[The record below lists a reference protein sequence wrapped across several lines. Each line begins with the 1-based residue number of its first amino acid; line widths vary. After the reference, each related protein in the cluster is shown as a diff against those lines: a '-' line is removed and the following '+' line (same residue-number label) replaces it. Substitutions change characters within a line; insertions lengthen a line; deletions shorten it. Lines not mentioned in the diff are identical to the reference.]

1 MTEFKLEKALRI
13 YETENNISEACRQH
27 CLELGIEYSEKYRNR
42 LSRYL
47 RSGKSEVD
55 EDLENVTT
63 TITSQY
69 KPELS
74 NMPSAWSAE
83 KNRFYTIEEYCDT
96 YGLDKNS
103 VKSSKLVSHNASH
116 MVYNIAFF
124 TDDEEA
130 VLEVDNHLDEIIQ
143 KYITPIKTGNK
154 VEVKNTDFFDRLVYT
169 DVHVAMN
176 VQGKDG
182 DPLYDGKWDKEEV
195 LSRLNT
201 MITHV
206 KTFKTSNTL
215 IIDDL
220 GDMMDGMGGQTTRK
234 GHELPQ
240 NMNDKE
246 AFDLA
251 LQFKISLVDSLI
263 EDFDTI
269 ICNNITNDNHCFT
282 PDVEV
287 LTNEGFK
294 FYKDITE
301 DHLIATYNQRK
312 DLIEYQKPTN
322 YIYNEISSDIE
333 IHNYKSKLMD
343 LSVTDEHRMFVNK
356 INSCSDY
363 DYVLS
368 KDITKVPMKFKC
380 AGLLN
385 NKEVSIEDNMMELL
399 AWIATDGTVRKESK
413 EYFIYQSKPE
423 GIADIKK
430 VLDSLNCGYQLRP
443 KLSNKEVTHIRGKE
457 LKKKPLQMYEFVL
470 NGAHTNKDFLNTL
483 RELMPIKDIPKIIF
497 KASKRQVDLFIKTYV
512 LGDGNVKEE
521 AVNSATIYGT
531 KNMLDKL
538 QILCISNGHRA
549 TLSVNNRGDN
559 VLCLVYDRD
568 FIVFKHRNI
577 EKVTIKPEFTWCL
590 TLPNSNLFVR
600 KGGRVSV
607 QGNSGVFSYFVSSAV
622 KSILE
627 QRYPDKVK
635 VNSIKRFMHHY
646 SVGNHTFVICHGKD
660 IGEQKFGFKPKLD
673 AVQAEKID
681 QYCKEHKL
689 YNGNYLEFSK
699 GDSHQAIYD
708 DTTSNDFSYYNYPAF
723 SPPSNWVG
731 TNFKKSRSGF
741 NFFNINRT
749 ENIKISVPFWF

>member
-1 MTEFKLEKALRI
+1 MDYNKEQILELYREEKNKTYLAQEYCKL
-13 YETENNISEACRQH
+13 NNIS
-27 CLELGIEYSEKYRNR
+27 YSDSIR
-42 LSRYL
+42 
-47 RSGKSEVD
+47 RSISKIVNSENID
-55 EDLENVTT
+55 EDLENGTA

-195 LSRLNT
+195 LNRLNA
-201 MITHV
+201 MATHV

-251 LQFKISLVDSLI
+251 LQFKISLVDSLV

-269 ICNNITNDNHCFT
+269 TCNNVTNDNH
-282 PDVEV
+282 
-287 LTNEGFK
+287 
-294 FYKDITE
+294 
-301 DHLIATYNQRK
+301 
-312 DLIEYQKPTN
+312 
-322 YIYNEISSDIE
+322 
-333 IHNYKSKLMD
+333 
-343 LSVTDEHRMFVNK
+343 
-356 INSCSDY
+356 
-363 DYVLS
+363 
-368 KDITKVPMKFKC
+368 
-380 AGLLN
+380 
-385 NKEVSIEDNMMELL
+385 
-399 AWIATDGTVRKESK
+399 
-413 EYFIYQSKPE
+413 
-423 GIADIKK
+423 
-430 VLDSLNCGYQLRP
+430 
-443 KLSNKEVTHIRGKE
+443 
-457 LKKKPLQMYEFVL
+457 
-470 NGAHTNKDFLNTL
+470 
-483 RELMPIKDIPKIIF
+483 
-497 KASKRQVDLFIKTYV
+497 
-512 LGDGNVKEE
+512 
-521 AVNSATIYGT
+521 
-531 KNMLDKL
+531 
-538 QILCISNGHRA
+538 
-549 TLSVNNRGDN
+549 
-559 VLCLVYDRD
+559 
-568 FIVFKHRNI
+568 
-577 EKVTIKPEFTWCL
+577 
-590 TLPNSNLFVR
+590 
-600 KGGRVSV
+600 
-607 QGNSGVFSYFVSSAV
+607 SGVFSYFVSSAV
-622 KSILE
+622 KGILE

-673 AVQAEKID
+673 AIQAEKID

-689 YNGNYLEFSK
+689 YNGNFIEFSK

-741 NFFNINRT
+741 NFFNIKKE
-749 ENIKISVPFWF
+749 ENLKISIPYWF